1 MPSCFYT
8 TAGSRWT
15 RPPIPGQMGLLPQT
29 VKRGP
34 GTGVP
39 DRPRPCWAEPSRSC
53 PGAAEAFRYYNEK
66 GYLQFHRDGALK
78 GEFVEGE
85 FPIQEPESMDYT
97 QQVLRLLEFEGDV
110 VASTGTAGEEAVT
123 TVVVQQS
130 WKGAPLFRQELTLSY
145 KNGCLV
151 QVEGRRL
158 NGEPG
163 AGPQPG
169 ADLHPHHPVP
179 VLSRRHRP
187 WEMCAAGSTASQRD
201 I

>member
-1 MPSCFYT
+1 
-8 TAGSRWT
+8 
-15 RPPIPGQMGLLPQT
+15 
-29 VKRGP
+29 
-34 GTGVP
+34 
-39 DRPRPCWAEPSRSC
+39 
-53 PGAAEAFRYYNEK
+53 
-66 GYLQFHRDGALK
+66 
-78 GEFVEGE
+78 
-85 FPIQEPESMDYT
+85 MDYT

-158 NGEPG
+158 NGEP
-163 AGPQPG
+163 QPG

-187 WEMCAAGSTASQRD
+187 GRCVQPDRQHHRGISEPAAQRGGAVRPGAGVVD
-201 I
+201 LHRHGGLSAEHPHRRAEPG